1 MRVLFVTANAVQVV
15 PVRRWV
21 PDSVSWARLEDAGQI
36 PLGQLLG
43 PPPPPPPPAS
53 SDAANANG
61 NMGAADKGAGC
72 VAEGA
77 AGEEGGGHKDQG
89 HGVVGG
95 KNTAG
100 KSFRDRCP
108 DAGRQREPLYLHDWS
123 LPQNLGSDSSLLADR
138 FQVCT

>member
-1 MRVLFVTANAVQVV
+1 MQVV

-36 PLGQLLG
+36 PLGKLLG
-43 PPPPPPPPAS
+43 PPPPPPPAS

-61 NMGAADKGAGC
+61 IMSAADMGAADMGAGY

-95 KNTAG
+95 KNMAG
-100 KSFRDRCP
+100 KSFGDRCP